1 MIILAR
7 YLINFSYDGTNYNGY
22 QKQKVLNTIQGKI
35 EDALKYINNG
45 KYTKIHASGRTD
57 AHVHAINQYAHAD
70 VDVKITEYKLKCAL
84 NSLLP
89 NDIYIK
95 GTKLVNDDFHARY
108 MVESK
113 EYIYKLNLKEY
124 NPFERNYV
132 YQYCKPLDIDSMKKA
147 IKYFIGEH
155 DFTTFSS
162 NEDRK
167 ENNVRTIFKAEIE
180 EKDNYVTILFKG
192 TGFLKYMV
200 RIMVG
205 ALIMVGEGKIKPN
218 NIEEMFKRKD
228 KSLVKITANPEGLYL
243 KNVEY
248 KKI

>member
-1 MIILAR
+1 
-7 YLINFSYDGTNYNGY
+7 
-22 QKQKVLNTIQGKI
+22 
-35 EDALKYINNG
+35 
-45 KYTKIHASGRTD
+45 
-57 AHVHAINQYAHAD
+57 
-70 VDVKITEYKLKCAL
+70 
-84 NSLLP
+84 
-89 NDIYIK
+89 
-95 GTKLVNDDFHARY
+95 

>member
-1 MIILAR
+1 
-7 YLINFSYDGTNYNGY
+7 
-22 QKQKVLNTIQGKI
+22 
-35 EDALKYINNG
+35 
-45 KYTKIHASGRTD
+45 
-57 AHVHAINQYAHAD
+57 
-70 VDVKITEYKLKCAL
+70 
-84 NSLLP
+84 
-89 NDIYIK
+89 
-95 GTKLVNDDFHARY
+95 
-108 MVESK
+108 
-113 EYIYKLNLKEY
+113 
-124 NPFERNYV
+124 
-132 YQYCKPLDIDSMKKA
+132 MKKA

>member
-1 MIILAR
+1 MSR

-22 QKQKVLNTIQGKI
+22 QKQKGLNTIQGKI
-35 EDALKYINNG
+35 EDALKQINNG
-45 KYTKIHASGRTD
+45 KETKIHSSGRTD
-57 AHVHAINQYAHAD
+57 AHVHALNQYGHVDID
-70 VDVKITEYKLKCAL
+70 VNITEYKLKCAL

-89 NDIYIK
+89 NDIYVK
-95 GTKLVNDDFHARY
+95 NTKLVNSDFHARY

-113 EYIYKLNLKEY
+113 EYIYKLSVKEY
-124 NPFERNYV
+124 NPLERNYV
-132 YQYCKPLDIDSMKKA
+132 YQYCKNLDINSMKKG

-167 ENNVRTIFKAEIE
+167 ENNIRTIFKANIE
-180 EKDNYVTILFKG
+180 EKEDYIVISFQG

-205 ALIMVGEGKIKPN
+205 ALIMIGEGKIKPEE
-218 NIEEMFKRKD
+218 IEKMFDKKD

-243 KNVEY
+243 KNVKY